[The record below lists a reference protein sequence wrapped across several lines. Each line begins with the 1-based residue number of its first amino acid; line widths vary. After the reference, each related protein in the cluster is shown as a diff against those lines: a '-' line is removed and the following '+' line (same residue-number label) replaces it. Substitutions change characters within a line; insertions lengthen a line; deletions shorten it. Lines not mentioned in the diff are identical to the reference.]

1 MIRTINCLSHGYI
14 IPELPPISRFDFN
27 IFLLPECDAQVQTIR
42 EMVKDTMVHTAE
54 PAEVRNKATLTK
66 PFMQTKG
73 ISCRPHTTTR

>member
-1 MIRTINCLSHGYI
+1 MCR
-14 IPELPPISRFDFN
+14 PLPP
-27 IFLLPECDAQVQTIR
+27 QVQTIR
-42 EMVKDTMVHTAE
+42 EMVKDTMVQIPE